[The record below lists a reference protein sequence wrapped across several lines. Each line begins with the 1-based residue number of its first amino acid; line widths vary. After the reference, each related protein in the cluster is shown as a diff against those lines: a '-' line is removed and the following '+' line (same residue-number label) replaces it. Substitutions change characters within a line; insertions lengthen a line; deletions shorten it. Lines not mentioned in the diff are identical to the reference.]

1 MREGIKKDF
10 LQSET
15 DEIMKRR
22 KWKNER
28 EREIKEIEM
37 N

>member
-15 DEIMKRR
+15 DKIMKRR
-22 KWKNER
+22 KLKNER
-28 EREIKEIEM
+28 ERD
-37 N
+37 